1 MYKETA
7 KLILYRSF
15 GDHSIL
21 SELSKI
27 FHDFD
32 AKTAEDAELIERI
45 YTQIKA
51 LLDLATSYGFDENLW
66 HNYLT
71 FLLLMNENSFSLVSE
86 KSPVQDGSVHHFA
99 KNDFRV
105 VKRLFDFDFHPI
117 EKALGIDCFST
128 ISNYKA
134 VAKKERM
141 YNRNVS
147 AMVQRISR
155 SIETAADE
163 EEIFQIITTF
173 YQEYGVGMFGLNKA
187 FRIRSCE
194 NGDVEFL
201 PINNMD
207 SVVLDDLIGY
217 QMQKDMLREN
227 TQAFV
232 EGRNANNALLY
243 GDSGTG
249 KSTSIKAIVNE
260 YYKDGLR
267 MIEIYKHQFKDL
279 STIISHIKIAITA
292 LSFIWMICPLRNL
305 KSNIN
310 F

>member
-32 AKTAEDAELIERI
+32 AKTAEDAKLIERI

-128 ISNYKA
+128 ISLANSSA
-134 VAKKERM
+134 AALPIDSVSPEAAIAQSVILSAL
-141 YNRNVS
+141 NVS
-147 AMVQRISR
+147 
-155 SIETAADE
+155 
-163 EEIFQIITTF
+163 
-173 YQEYGVGMFGLNKA
+173 
-187 FRIRSCE
+187 
-194 NGDVEFL
+194 
-201 PINNMD
+201 
-207 SVVLDDLIGY
+207 
-217 QMQKDMLREN
+217 
-227 TQAFV
+227 
-232 EGRNANNALLY
+232 
-243 GDSGTG
+243 
-249 KSTSIKAIVNE
+249 STVI
-260 YYKDGLR
+260 
-267 MIEIYKHQFKDL
+267 
-279 STIISHIKIAITA
+279 
-292 LSFIWMICPLRNL
+292 
-305 KSNIN
+305 
-310 F
+310 

>member
-163 EEIFQIITTF
+163 EEIFQI
-173 YQEYGVGMFGLNKA
+173 
-187 FRIRSCE
+187 RST
-194 NGDVEFL
+194 
-201 PINNMD
+201 
-207 SVVLDDLIGY
+207 VLGCL
-217 QMQKDMLREN
+217 
-227 TQAFV
+227 A
-232 EGRNANNALLY
+232 
-243 GDSGTG
+243 
-249 KSTSIKAIVNE
+249 
-260 YYKDGLR
+260 
-267 MIEIYKHQFKDL
+267 
-279 STIISHIKIAITA
+279 
-292 LSFIWMICPLRNL
+292 
-305 KSNIN
+305 
-310 F
+310 

>member
-105 VKRLFDFDFHPI
+105 VKRLFDLTFTRLKKHS
-117 EKALGIDCFST
+117 AST
-128 ISNYKA
+128 ASQRSAIIKPLPKRSACTTGMSPQWY
-134 VAKKERM
+134 
-141 YNRNVS
+141 NVS
-147 AMVQRISR
+147 P
-155 SIETAADE
+155 AALRLPP
-163 EEIFQIITTF
+163 
-173 YQEYGVGMFGLNKA
+173 MRRKSSKSSPPS
-187 FRIRSCE
+187 IRST
-194 NGDVEFL
+194 
-201 PINNMD
+201 
-207 SVVLDDLIGY
+207 VLGCL
-217 QMQKDMLREN
+217 
-227 TQAFV
+227 A
-232 EGRNANNALLY
+232 
-243 GDSGTG
+243 
-249 KSTSIKAIVNE
+249 
-260 YYKDGLR
+260 
-267 MIEIYKHQFKDL
+267 
-279 STIISHIKIAITA
+279 
-292 LSFIWMICPLRNL
+292 
-305 KSNIN
+305 
-310 F
+310 